1 MRIQCSVDQFQNVH
15 RREVH
20 AMGLFGGLFN
30 KKTCDICGGEIG
42 LLGNRKLED
51 GNCCKEC
58 AKKLSP
64 WFDERRHSTVDQIK
78 EQLAYREQNL
88 EEVKNFHITRT
99 ISCDRWNVLLDENA
113 KKFMLTRDPRR
124 IETENPDII
133 SFSDIT
139 GCRVDVDE
147 DQDEIMREVK
157 DGDDTRRVSYNPP
170 RYEYYYD
177 FKYIIH
183 VNNPYFNEMKFDLN
197 NSRVHITPSTG
208 ISGLFGTSNVT
219 YDPHTNPEYEKY
231 EKLGEEITKALTGAQ
246 QVVRE
251 EAAAAA
257 AGPKIVTCPFCG
269 AQTEVGPGNKCQYC
283 GGYVGDS
290 V

>member
-1 MRIQCSVDQFQNVH
+1 M
-15 RREVH
+15 
-20 AMGLFGGLFN
+20 ALFGGLFS
-30 KKTCDICGGEIG
+30 KKTCDICGAEIG

-64 WFDERRHSTVDQIK
+64 WFDERRHSTVEQIK
-78 EQLAYREQNL
+78 EQLDYREKNK
-88 EEVKNFHITRT
+88 EEVASFHTTRT
-99 ISCDRWNVLLDENA
+99 ISCDRWNVLLDEGA
-113 KKFMLTRDPRR
+113 RKFILTRDPRK
-124 IETENPDII
+124 IESENPDVIP
-133 SFSDIT
+133 FSDIT

-147 DQDEIMREVK
+147 DRDEIKREVK
-157 DGDDTRRVSYNPP
+157 KGDDTEYVSYNPP

-183 VNNPYFNEMKFDLN
+183 VNNPYFDDMTFDLN

-208 ISGLFGTSNVT
+208 LGGFFGTTTVT
-219 YDPHTNPEYEKY
+219 YDPHTNPEYAKY
-231 EKLGEEITKALTGAQ
+231 EKLGEEITKALQGAQ
-246 QVVRE
+246 KTVRE

-269 AQTEVGPGNKCQYC
+269 AQTEVGPGKKCQYC